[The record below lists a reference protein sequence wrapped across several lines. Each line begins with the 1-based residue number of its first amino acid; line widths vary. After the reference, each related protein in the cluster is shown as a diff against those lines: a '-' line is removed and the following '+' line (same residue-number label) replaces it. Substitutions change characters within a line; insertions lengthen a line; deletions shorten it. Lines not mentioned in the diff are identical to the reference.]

1 MKKKDIQELQSIL
14 TGEFFNESQQS
25 KKIFNDIKN
34 KNSTD
39 LMIQNR
45 HNMNDI
51 KKHHQSKLNNE
62 FSRGRIYVDL
72 KKSECKT
79 DLDNK
84 LFDDLHRLLSK
95 IPKEYFMQDGITN
108 KIETTDEV
116 VNIAKEVCRL
126 FFIDPNKYGVDFVS
140 NSMDRIQFNFIK
152 YSVNNQLIPLKD
164 INKYYFIHF
173 TKERNLENT
182 GITPIAGSSH
192 FHGTYAKKSVF
203 FFAINKHG
211 DFAETMHD
219 FKVMQNMNYG
229 GQAYQYF
236 PKAGDKFYRDV
247 TDKRNIGS
255 IQLKN
260 HFGFVPV
267 LLETDTPI
275 KVTNVTNAINSYG
288 NMNPKYI
295 STLRSKSDNIDKVD
309 TYIDRLSSKCF
320 TNIKEALNN
329 YIDESSQKQ
338 NNTKSGPKTRF
349 KKRIREVSSE
359 FRVDLDHVIDSRIE
373 DNTERKMLK
382 RDSYSKLNKRIEDE
396 LKENYGD
403 INWVIKEVQTYLHES
418 YIDATIDRFDA
429 FMENFLLESDKA
441 SDAYYLVFDPYESI
455 NLNRYNKITYNDL
468 IHNNL
473 KKQLDKMLDNK
484 IECFSPIPT
493 FFKYVS

>member
-1 MKKKDIQELQSIL
+1 MKNADIQELQSIL
-14 TGEFFNESQQS
+14 KGEFFNESQQS

-45 HNMNDI
+45 HNVNDI

-62 FSRGRIYVDL
+62 ISRGRIYVDL

-95 IPKEYFMQDGITN
+95 IPKKYFMQDGITD
-108 KIETTDEV
+108 KIETSEEV
-116 VNIAKEVCRL
+116 VNISKEICKL
-126 FFIDPNKYGVDFVS
+126 FFIDPNKYGVNFVS
-140 NSMDRIQFNFIK
+140 NSSDHIEFNFIK
-152 YSVNNQLIPLKD
+152 YSVNNQLIPIKD
-164 INKYYFIHF
+164 INNYYFIHF

-182 GITPIAGSSH
+182 GITPTAGSSH
-192 FHGTYAKKSVF
+192 FHGTYAKKTVF

-211 DFAETMHD
+211 DFAETMYN
-219 FKVMQNMNYG
+219 FKVIQNIRYLG

-260 HFGFVPV
+260 HFGFLPV
-267 LLETDTPI
+267 LIETDTPL
-275 KVTNVTNAINSYG
+275 KVTNVTNVINSYDG
-288 NMNPKYI
+288 NINPKYMI
-295 STLRSKSDNIDKVD
+295 ALRSKSNNIDIVD
-309 TYIDRLSSKCF
+309 AYIDRLSSKCF
-320 TNIKEALNN
+320 TRIKEALNK
-329 YIDESSQKQ
+329 YCDESSQKQ

-349 KKRIREVSSE
+349 KKHIQKISSE
-359 FRVDLDHVIDSRIE
+359 FRVDIDRVIDSRID

-382 RDSYSKLNKRIEDE
+382 RDSYSRLNKQIEDE

-403 INWVIKEVQTYLHES
+403 INWVIKEIQTYLHES
-418 YIDATIDRFDA
+418 YIDATIDRFDV
-429 FMENFLLESDKA
+429 FMEEF
-441 SDAYYLVFDPYESI
+441 
-455 NLNRYNKITYNDL
+455 NLT
-468 IHNNL
+468 HNE
-473 KKQLDKMLDNK
+473 DHYD
-484 IECFSPIPT
+484 E
-493 FFKYVS
+493 